1 MLTLK
6 YGGDVGGISHRS
18 AHIPYGIEVY
28 FKTLLVYITKNFLTF
43 QIVGVE
49 IYFKQFWKVFDKSN
63 MNLNKESENK
73 HFSCCLKAEKC
84 TFLRRCP
91 NHASQNK

>member
-1 MLTLK
+1 M
-6 YGGDVGGISHRS
+6 S
-18 AHIPYGIEVY
+18 AHIPYRIEVY
-28 FKTLLVYITKNFLTF
+28 FKTLLVYIIKRHNFQNF
-43 QIVGVE
+43 GVE

-73 HFSCCLKAEKC
+73 NFSCCLKGEKC
-84 TFLRRCP
+84 TFLPRCH